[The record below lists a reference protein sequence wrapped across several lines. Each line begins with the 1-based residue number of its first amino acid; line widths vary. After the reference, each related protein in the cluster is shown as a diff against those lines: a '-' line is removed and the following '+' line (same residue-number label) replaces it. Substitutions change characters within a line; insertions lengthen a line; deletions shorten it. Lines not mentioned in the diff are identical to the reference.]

1 MQRLGT
7 GYTNTSIKT
16 QKAGRFSGKFKS
28 IHIDSN
34 EYLLHLS
41 AYVNLNDASITW
53 KEASKLTQTN
63 LVGRY
68 MGYDKKGFCEKGIVL
83 GQFKNVKEYR
93 TFAEESLTGIL
104 EKRYGGEVPN
114 MEEFLLE

>member
-1 MQRLGT
+1 
-7 GYTNTSIKT
+7 
-16 QKAGRFSGKFKS
+16 
-28 IHIDSN
+28 
-34 EYLLHLS
+34 
-41 AYVNLNDASITW
+41 
-53 KEASKLTQTN
+53 
-63 LVGRY
+63 